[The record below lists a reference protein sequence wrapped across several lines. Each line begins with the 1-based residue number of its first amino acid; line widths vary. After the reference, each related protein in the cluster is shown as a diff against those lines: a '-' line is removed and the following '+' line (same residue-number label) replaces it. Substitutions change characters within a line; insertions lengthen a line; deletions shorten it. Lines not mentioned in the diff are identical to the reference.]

1 VTDDQLLRFLVELT
15 VLFVAARIGGE
26 VAARLHLPLHVGEL
40 AMGIAL
46 GPSLLGWLWP
56 GAFQSLFPADAASR
70 SLLDVVSW
78 TGVIML
84 ALLAGL
90 ETRLGILRTAGRVVL
105 GGWIGG
111 FGLPFAAGL
120 TLGMAAPDALVPPG
134 VDRPVFAL
142 FLATAMSIS
151 AIPVIARILMD
162 LKLYR
167 TRVGMVILSTAIA
180 DDTVGWIV
188 LAVVAGLAGGALEL
202 GPILRTVLLT
212 AAFVVGSFTLGRIL
226 VDRAIRAS
234 RRLRVPFGELSAMLM
249 LVFAFA
255 ALTQWI
261 GVHLVLGAF
270 VAAILIGREPD
281 LDPDSVTAVRHL
293 GMGLFVPFFFAYT
306 GIKVDLTTLRG
317 SALGFAAAAVV
328 VACLSKIV
336 GGWAGTRLGG
346 LPHWE
351 ALAVGFGLNA
361 RGAMELVIAAIGL
374 SIGLLNE
381 PTYATIVLIA
391 VLTTVMAAP
400 MLQFC
405 VHRAGILVGDPEP
418 VGLGAEEAPAAEP
431 GSMIPS

>member
-26 VAARLHLPLHVGEL
+26 VAARLRLPLHVGEL
-40 AMGIAL
+40 LMGIAL

-56 GAFQSLFPADAASR
+56 GAFHALFPTNAASR

-90 ETRLGILRTAGRVVL
+90 ETRLGILRTAGRAVL

-120 TLGMAAPDALVPPG
+120 ALGMAAPAALVPAG

-167 TRVGMVILSTAIA
+167 TRLGMVILSTAIA

-188 LAVVAGLAGGALEL
+188 LGVVAGLARGALEL

-212 AAFVVGSFTLGRIL
+212 AAFIVGAFTLGRIL
-226 VDRAIRAS
+226 VSRAIRAS

-270 VAAILIGREPD
+270 VAAILIGSEPD

-306 GIKVDLTTLRG
+306 GIKVDLTTLHG

-328 VACLSKIV
+328 VACVSKIV

-374 SIGLLNE
+374 SIGVLSE
-381 PTYATIVLIA
+381 PMYATIVLIA

-400 MLQFC
+400 MLQVC
-405 VHRAGILVGDPEP
+405 VRRAGIRASDPEP
-418 VGLGAEEAPAAEP
+418 AGIEAAAPGP
-431 GSMIPS
+431 GSMSSS

>member
-26 VAARLHLPLHVGEL
+26 VAARLRLPLHVGEL

-46 GPSLLGWLWP
+46 GPSLFGWLWP
-56 GAFQSLFPADAASR
+56 GTFHALFPADAASR

-90 ETRLGILRTAGRVVL
+90 ETRLGILRTAGRAVL

-120 TLGMAAPDALVPPG
+120 ALGMAAPDALVPAG

-212 AAFVVGSFTLGRIL
+212 AAFVVGSFTLGRLL

-317 SALGFAAAAVV
+317 SALGFAAAAVA
-328 VACLSKIV
+328 VACVSKIV

-374 SIGLLNE
+374 SIGVLNE

-405 VHRAGILVGDPEP
+405 VRRAGVRAGDAEP
-418 VGLGAEEAPAAEP
+418 LGLEAEEAPAAEP
-431 GSMIPS
+431 GSMIPL

>member
-1 VTDDQLLRFLVELT
+1 MTDAQLLRFLVELT
-15 VLFVAARIGGE
+15 VLCLAARIGGE
-26 VAARLHLPLHVGEL
+26 IAARLRIPLHVGEL

-46 GPSLLGWLWP
+46 GPSLLGWVWP
-56 GAFQSLFPADAASR
+56 GGFDSLFPADAATR

-78 TGVIML
+78 IGVVML

-90 ETRLGILRTAGRVVL
+90 ETRLGVLRTAGRAVL

-111 FGLPFAAGL
+111 FGVPFAAGL
-120 TLGMAAPDALVPPG
+120 ALGLGVPGSLVPGG

-162 LKLYR
+162 LDLYG
-167 TRVGMVILSTAIA
+167 TRLGMVILSAAIA

-188 LAVVAGLAGGALEL
+188 LAVVAGLAGGDLEA
-202 GPILRTVLLT
+202 GSIARIVLLT
-212 AAFVVGSFTLGRIL
+212 AAFVAGAFTIGRI
-226 VDRAIRAS
+226 VVARSIAAS
-234 RRLRVPFGELSAMLM
+234 RRLRVPFGELSTMLL
-249 LVFAFA
+249 LVFAFGA
-255 ALTQWI
+255 VTQWI

-270 VAAILIGREPD
+270 VAAILIGREPR
-281 LDPDSVTAVRHL
+281 LDPDSVAAVRHL

-306 GIKVDLTTLRG
+306 GIKVDLTSLRG
-317 SALGFAAAAVV
+317 SALAFAAVAVA
-328 VACLSKIV
+328 VACGSKV
-336 GGWAGTRLGG
+336 FGGWAGTRLGG

-374 SIGLLNE
+374 SIGVLDE

-400 MLQFC
+400 LLQIC
-405 VHRAGILVGDPEP
+405 VRRAGITARVPVGD
-418 VGLGAEEAPAAEP
+418 EAAAGGP
-431 GSMIPS
+431 

>member
-1 VTDDQLLRFLVELT
+1 MTDDQLLRFLVDVA
-15 VLFVAARIGGE
+15 VLSVAARVGGE
-26 VAARLHLPLHVGEL
+26 IAARLRLPIHVGEL
-40 AMGIAL
+40 ALGIAL
-46 GPSLLGWLWP
+46 GPSLLGWAWP
-56 GAFQSLFPADAASR
+56 SGSQALFPGDVGTRA
-70 SLLDVVSW
+70 LLDVVSW
-78 TGVIML
+78 TGVILL

-90 ETRLGILRTAGRVVL
+90 ETRLGVLRTAGRAAL

-120 TLGMAAPDALVPPG
+120 ALGMSAPDQLVPRG

-162 LKLYR
+162 LRLYG
-167 TRVGMVILSTAIA
+167 TRLGMVILSSAIA

-202 GPILRTVLLT
+202 EPILRTVLLT
-212 AAFVVGSFTLGRIL
+212 AGFVVGALTGGRML

-234 RRLRVPFGELSAMLM
+234 RRLRVPYGELSTMLL
-249 LVFAFA
+249 LVFAFG

-281 LDPDSVTAVRHL
+281 LDPEAVAAVRHV
-293 GMGLFVPFFFAYT
+293 GMGFFVPFFFAYT
-306 GIKVDLTTLRG
+306 GTKVDLSTLRG
-317 SALGFAAAAVV
+317 SALLFAAVAVA
-328 VACLSKIV
+328 VACASKIV

-351 ALAVGFGLNA
+351 ALAVGVGLNA

-374 SIGLLNE
+374 SLGVLDE
-381 PTYATIVLIA
+381 PMYATIVLIA
-391 VLTTVMAAP
+391 VITTVMAAP
-400 MLQFC
+400 LLQLC
-405 VHRAGILVGDPEP
+405 VRRAGISVGGSSATDRSAGIAGTRE
-418 VGLGAEEAPAAEP
+418 GAAPT
-431 GSMIPS
+431 G

>member
-1 VTDDQLLRFLVELT
+1 MDLRLY
-15 VLFVAARIGGE
+15 G
-26 VAARLHLPLHVGEL
+26 
-40 AMGIAL
+40 
-46 GPSLLGWLWP
+46 
-56 GAFQSLFPADAASR
+56 
-70 SLLDVVSW
+70 
-78 TGVIML
+78 
-84 ALLAGL
+84 
-90 ETRLGILRTAGRVVL
+90 TRL
-105 GGWIGG
+105 
-111 FGLPFAAGL
+111 
-120 TLGMAAPDALVPPG
+120 
-134 VDRPVFAL
+134 
-142 FLATAMSIS
+142 
-151 AIPVIARILMD
+151 
-162 LKLYR
+162 
-167 TRVGMVILSTAIA
+167 GMVILSTAIA

-212 AAFVVGSFTLGRIL
+212 ALFVAGAFTVGRIL

-234 RRLRVPFGELSAMLM
+234 RRLRVPYGELSALLM
-249 LVFAFA
+249 LVFAFG

-281 LDPDSVTAVRHL
+281 LDPDSVAAVRHL
-293 GMGLFVPFFFAYT
+293 GMGFFVPFFFAYT

-328 VACLSKIV
+328 VACVSKVV

-374 SIGLLNE
+374 SIGVLNE
-381 PTYATIVLIA
+381 ATYATIVLIA
-391 VLTTVMAAP
+391 VLTTVLAAP

-405 VHRAGILVGDPEP
+405 VRRAGIEAGPAPAEAAGVP
-418 VGLGAEEAPAAEP
+418 VGEP
-431 GSMIPS
+431 GSMIPT

>member
-1 VTDDQLLRFLVELT
+1 VTDDQLLRFLVDVT
-15 VLFVAARIGGE
+15 VLFLAARAGGE
-26 VAARLHLPLHVGEL
+26 IAARLRLPLHVGEL
-40 AMGIAL
+40 VMGIAL

-56 GAFQSLFPADAASR
+56 SGLEALFPADAASR

-78 TGVIML
+78 TGVILL

-90 ETRLGILRTAGRVVL
+90 ETRLEILRSAGRAVV

-120 TLGMAAPDALVPPG
+120 ALGMSAPDGVVPGG

-162 LKLYR
+162 LRLYG
-167 TRVGMVILSTAIA
+167 TRLGMVILSTAIA

-188 LAVVAGLAGGALEL
+188 LAIVAGLAGGALEPW
-202 GPILRTVLLT
+202 PIVRIVLLT
-212 AAFVVGSFTLGRIL
+212 AAFVAGAATVGRLL
-226 VDRAIRAS
+226 VGRAIRLS
-234 RRLRVPFGELSAMLM
+234 RHLRVPFGELSTMLM

-281 LDPDSVTAVRHL
+281 IDPAAVAAVRHL
-293 GMGLFVPFFFAYT
+293 GLGFFVPFFFAYT

-317 SALGFAAAAVV
+317 GVLVFAAVAVV

-346 LPHWE
+346 LPQWE
-351 ALAVGFGLNA
+351 ALAVGVGLNA

-374 SIGLLNE
+374 SLGVLNE
-381 PTYATIVLIA
+381 PMYATIVLIA

-400 MLQFC
+400 MLRIC
-405 VHRAGILVGDPEP
+405 VRRAGIAVDDPP
-418 VGLGAEEAPAAEP
+418 LHDPAEVAALA
-431 GSMIPS
+431 

>member
-15 VLFVAARIGGE
+15 VLFLAARIGGE
-26 VAARLHLPLHVGEL
+26 VAARLRLPLHVGEL
-40 AMGIAL
+40 LMGIAL
-46 GPSLLGWLWP
+46 GPSLLGWVWP
-56 GAFQSLFPADAASR
+56 GAFDALFPADAATR

-90 ETRLGILRTAGRVVL
+90 ETRLGILRTAGRAVL

-120 TLGMAAPDALVPPG
+120 ALGTAAPASLVPPG

-167 TRVGMVILSTAIA
+167 TRLGMVILSTAIA

-188 LAVVAGLAGGALEL
+188 LAVVAGLARGALEL

-212 AAFVVGSFTLGRIL
+212 AAFIVGAFTLGRML
-226 VDRAIRAS
+226 VGRAIRAS

-249 LVFAFA
+249 IVFALA

-293 GMGLFVPFFFAYT
+293 GMGLFIPFFFAYT
-306 GIKVDLTTLRG
+306 GIKVDLTTLHG

-328 VACLSKIV
+328 VACVSKIV

-374 SIGLLNE
+374 SIGVLSE
-381 PTYATIVLIA
+381 PMYATIVLIA

-405 VHRAGILVGDPEP
+405 VRRAGVEQEGP
-418 VGLGAEEAPAAEP
+418 VPAGLEAAETPAAEP
-431 GSMIPS
+431 GTMIPS